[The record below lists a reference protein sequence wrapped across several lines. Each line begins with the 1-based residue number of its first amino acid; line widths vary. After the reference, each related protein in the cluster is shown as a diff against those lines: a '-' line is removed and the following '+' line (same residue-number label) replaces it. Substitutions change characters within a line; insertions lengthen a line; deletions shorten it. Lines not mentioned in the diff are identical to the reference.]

1 MRKHRIF
8 GNMRNLSKRIPGGR
22 LFQTEVRAR
31 TKALRWG
38 VGGRGGGR
46 NVRETAWSVTG
57 VKN

>member
-1 MRKHRIF
+1 MRKHKIF

-38 VGGRGGGR
+38 AVRGWAEGMF
-46 NVRETAWSVTG
+46 EKQHG
-57 VKN
+57 V